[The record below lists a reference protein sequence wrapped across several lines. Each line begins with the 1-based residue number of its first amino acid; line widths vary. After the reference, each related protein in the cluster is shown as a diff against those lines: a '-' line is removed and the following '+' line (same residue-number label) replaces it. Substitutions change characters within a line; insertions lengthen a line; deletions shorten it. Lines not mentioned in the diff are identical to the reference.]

1 MSPEG
6 ESDGEEVWDDDD
18 DVLQEF
24 SGKAPPLPEEDD
36 ASLHS
41 SPHHTLVM
49 WYTGFL
55 LLLQARH
62 YISDAAM
69 NLILKFMNIFFRV
82 LSRFSS
88 FLAPI
93 ASNIPSYTYQL
104 RQTSRKVNFKRYVV
118 CPRCHGLY
126 FYQDCITKCGSRL
139 SSKTSPFVEFPNHTQ
154 RQHRTPCG
162 HILLR
167 SVVFL
172 SGKQPFTHLKY
183 THTPVFSQLYK
194 IYFKNPDFLP
204 PACTENQDPRQV
216 SSVTSMMAKYG
227 NS

>member
-24 SGKAPPLPEEDD
+24 SEKAPPLPEEDD

-69 NLILKFMNIFFRV
+69 NLILKFMNISVCFHAFR
-82 LSRFSS
+82 RFLLLLHPI
-88 FLAPI
+88 FLR
-93 ASNIPSYTYQL
+93 L
-104 RQTSRKVNFKRYVV
+104 LTS
-118 CPRCHGLY
+118 
-126 FYQDCITKCGSRL
+126 
-139 SSKTSPFVEFPNHTQ
+139 
-154 RQHRTPCG
+154 
-162 HILLR
+162 
-167 SVVFL
+167 
-172 SGKQPFTHLKY
+172 
-183 THTPVFSQLYK
+183 
-194 IYFKNPDFLP
+194 
-204 PACTENQDPRQV
+204 
-216 SSVTSMMAKYG
+216 
-227 NS
+227 